1 MCVHVYKRVSSALI
15 SPLCR
20 ISPHSLDVAR
30 PAKPLQPHPPPA
42 LTLWFNPI
50 VNPHFMNVLFLKQHT
65 GSLHVLGT
73 TCGQIAEK
81 RGAGVWWSMVFV
93 TFLSLIFLVM
103 RSSWGSGW
111 SGCSQVLL
119 ICCLIS
125 LIINQISR
133 LNVSMGYTGIS
144 EQVPRGEEGF
154 GKIHRNYLLG
164 KVISDLQRPDWV
176 YGE

>member
-15 SPLCR
+15 SPLCW
-20 ISPHSLDVAR
+20 ISPHNLEVAR

-50 VNPHFMNVLFLKQHT
+50 VNPISWMCFFWNSIRVPCMYLEQCVVKLLRKEE
-65 GSLHVLGT
+65 LG
-73 TCGQIAEK
+73 CGGQ
-81 RGAGVWWSMVFV
+81 W
-93 TFLSLIFLVM
+93 FLSLFCHWFLVM

-144 EQVPRGEEGF
+144 EQVPRGEKGC